1 MRRFL
6 AALLIAAALL
16 PTAAQADL
24 YDSTLILVNKQNA
37 LPANY
42 EPDDLSFPDVAY
54 ADYVSESRKL
64 MREEAARALER
75 LFAAALEDDVVL
87 LAISGYRSYWTQ
99 HEIYYRRL
107 EETDLEYVSQYVAMP
122 GQSEHQTGLAMD
134 LGSDDCPYLST
145 DFELTDAYAW
155 LSAHAHEYG
164 FIIRYTEAGTAE
176 TGYAFEPWH
185 IRYVGGL
192 ATELWENGM
201 TLEAW
206 YRQRLSGSHPRRERR
221 FTLSGW

>member
-6 AALLIAAALL
+6 AALLMAACLMPL
-16 PTAAQADL
+16 AARADL

-37 LPANY
+37 LPQDY
-42 EPDDLSFPDVAY
+42 EPADLSYPDVAY
-54 ADYVSESRKL
+54 ADYVHESRKL
-64 MREEAARALER
+64 MREEAARALEK
-75 LFAAALEDDVVL
+75 LFAGALEDGIEF

-134 LGSDDCPYLST
+134 LGSADCPYLST
-145 DFELTDAYAW
+145 DFEFTDAYAW
-155 LSAHAHEYG
+155 LNDHAHEYG
-164 FIIRYTEAGTAE
+164 FIIRYTEAGMAE

-185 IRYVGGL
+185 IRYVGDAAAELHDQGL
-192 ATELWENGM
+192 

-206 YRQRLSGSHPRRERR
+206 YRQRLSGSHPRREKKFMRA
-221 FTLSGW
+221 GW